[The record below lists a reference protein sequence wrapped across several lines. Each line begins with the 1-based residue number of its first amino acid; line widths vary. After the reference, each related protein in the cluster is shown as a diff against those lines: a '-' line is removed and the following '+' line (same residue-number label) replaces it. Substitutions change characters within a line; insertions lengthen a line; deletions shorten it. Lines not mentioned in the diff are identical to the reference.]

1 MFARHLECVSR
12 RRTSIDDI
20 LVVWLKEQGIPV
32 TRNVYLA
39 IAFPEGEPDPWT
51 EEDEMMLPACLKA

>member
-1 MFARHLECVSR
+1 M
-12 RRTSIDDI
+12 DDI

-51 EEDEMMLPACLKA
+51 EEGEMMLPAYLKA